1 MLSELQK
8 DLLVEILNTNLGVAA
23 SLLSEMVNQKVIL
36 SLPNIELQKGNEIDL
51 RLLEKEDTG
60 FHTSV
65 LSSMRF
71 GNNFS
76 GNAYIVFPA
85 EKAKYLVDAC
95 LGEEEIDEDKDEQN
109 ALFTKLSAQD
119 LDVIKE
125 ISNIIFNAVIG
136 GFGNLLEVKLEYS
149 LPQIE
154 MTVVDSMESS
164 LLPENMHFLSMFN
177 SFYLSKS
184 QVRGMIFIA
193 LSVSSEN
200 MLLDKM
206 NEMLVDIND

>member
-8 DLLVEILNTNLGVAA
+8 DLLTEILNTNLGVAA

-36 SLPNIELQKGNEIDL
+36 SLPSLDFKKGNEIDL
-51 RLLEKEDTG
+51 RPLSKQNSE

-65 LSSMRF
+65 LASMRF
-71 GNNFS
+71 GNDFS
-76 GNAYIVFPA
+76 GNAYIIFPA
-85 EKAKYLVDAC
+85 EKAKYLVEAC
-95 LGEEEIDEDKDEQN
+95 VGEEDKSE
-109 ALFTKLSAQD
+109 LFTKLTAQD

-136 GFGNLLEVKLEYS
+136 GFGNLLDVKLNYS

-154 MTVVDSMESS
+154 MTVIDSMESG
-164 LLPENMHFLSMFN
+164 LLPEDMHFLSMFN
-177 SFYLSKS
+177 TFYLSKS
-184 QVRGMIFIA
+184 HARGMIFIA

-200 MLLDKM
+200 MLINKL

>member
-8 DLLVEILNTNLGVAA
+8 DLLMELLNTNLGVAA

-36 SLPNIELQKGNEIDL
+36 SLPNIELQKGTEIDL
-51 RLLEKEDTG
+51 RPLEKEDSE

-71 GNNFS
+71 GNDFS

-95 LGEEEIDEDKDEQN
+95 LGEEEKDEDN
-109 ALFTKLSAQD
+109 ALFSKLSAQD

-136 GFGNLLEVKLEYS
+136 GFGNLLEVKLEYT
-149 LPQIE
+149 LPHIE
-154 MTVVDSMESS
+154 MTVVDSMDSG

-193 LSVSSEN
+193 LSVNSEN

>member
-8 DLLVEILNTNLGVAA
+8 DLLSEILNTNLGYAA

-36 SLPNIELQKGNEIDL
+36 SLPSLDIKKGSEIDL
-51 RLLEKEDTG
+51 SPLNKQQSE

-85 EKAKYLVDAC
+85 DKAKYLVEAC
-95 LGEEEIDEDKDEQN
+95 MGEEDDES
-109 ALFTKLSAQD
+109 ALFSKLTAQD

-125 ISNIIFNAVIG
+125 ISNIVFNAVIG

-154 MTVVDSMESS
+154 MTVVDSKDNA
-164 LLPENMHFLSMFN
+164 LLPEDMHFLSMFN

-200 MLLDKM
+200 MLIDRLD
-206 NEMLVDIND
+206 EMLVDIND

>member
-1 MLSELQK
+1 MLTELQK
-8 DLLVEILNTNLGVAA
+8 DLLVELLNTNLGVAA

-36 SLPNIELQKGNEIDL
+36 SLPTLELQKGNEIDL
-51 RLLEKEDTG
+51 KPLEKEDSE

-65 LSSMRF
+65 LGSMRF
-71 GNNFS
+71 GKDFS

-85 EKAKYLVDAC
+85 EKAKYLVEAC
-95 LGEEEIDEDKDEQN
+95 LGEEENENEN
-109 ALFTKLSAQD
+109 ELYGKLTAQD
-119 LDVIKE
+119 FDVIKE

-136 GFGNLLEVKLEYS
+136 GFANLFELKLEYS

-154 MTVVDSMESS
+154 MTVVNSMETS

-177 SFYLSKS
+177 SFYLSRS

-193 LSVSSEN
+193 LSISSEN
-200 MLLDKM
+200 MLLEKI

>member
-36 SLPNIELQKGNEIDL
+36 SLPSIELQKGNEIDL
-51 RLLEKEDTG
+51 SPLERENSE

-65 LSSMRF
+65 LSLMRF
-71 GNNFS
+71 GKNFS
-76 GNAYIVFPA
+76 GNAYLVFPA
-85 EKAKYLVDAC
+85 KKAKYLVDAC
-95 LGEEEIDEDKDEQN
+95 LGEDEAKDNIQDSE
-109 ALFTKLSAQD
+109 LSAQD

-125 ISNIIFNAVIG
+125 ISNIILNAVIG
-136 GFGNLLEVKLEYS
+136 GFGNILNLKLEYS
-149 LPQIE
+149 LPQVE

-164 LLPENMHFLSMFN
+164 LLPENMHFMSMFN

-184 QVRGMIFIA
+184 QVRGMVFIA
-193 LSVSSEN
+193 LSVDSES

-206 NEMLVDIND
+206 NEMLVDVNG

>member
-8 DLLVEILNTNLGVAA
+8 DLLSEILNTNLGVAA

-36 SLPNIELQKGNEIDL
+36 SLPSLDIKKGTEIDL
-51 RLLEKEDTG
+51 RSLSKQNSE

-65 LSSMRF
+65 LASMRF
-71 GNNFS
+71 GNGFS
-76 GNAYIVFPA
+76 GNAYIIFPA
-85 EKAKYLVDAC
+85 EKAKYLVEAC
-95 LGEEEIDEDKDEQN
+95 LGEDTDENE
-109 ALFTKLSAQD
+109 LFTKLTAQD

-136 GFGNLLEVKLEYS
+136 GFGNLLGVRLTYT

-154 MTVVDSMESS
+154 MTVIDSMESG
-164 LLPENMHFLSMFN
+164 LLPEDMHFLSMFN

-184 QVRGMIFIA
+184 HVRGMIFIA

-200 MLLDKM
+200 MLINKL

>member
-8 DLLVEILNTNLGVAA
+8 DLLSEILNTNLGVAA

-36 SLPNIELQKGNEIDL
+36 SLPSLDLKKGNEIDL
-51 RLLEKEDTG
+51 RPLIRENSD

-65 LSSMRF
+65 LSTMRF
-71 GNNFS
+71 GNSFS

-85 EKAKYLVDAC
+85 DKAKYLVEAC
-95 LGEEEIDEDKDEQN
+95 MGEEDKGE
-109 ALFTKLSAQD
+109 LFSKLSEQD

-136 GFGNLLEVKLEYS
+136 EFGNLLDVKLEYS
-149 LPQIE
+149 LPKIE
-154 MTVVDSMESS
+154 MTVVDAMDGGI
-164 LLPENMHFLSMFN
+164 LPEEMHFLSMFN

-193 LSVSSEN
+193 LSIGSEN
-200 MLLDKM
+200 MLINKL

>member
-1 MLSELQK
+1 MLSDLQK
-8 DLLVEILNTNLGVAA
+8 DLLSELLNTNIGYAA

-36 SLPNIELQKGNEIDL
+36 SLPSIDLKKGNEIDL
-51 RLLEKEDTG
+51 RPICGENDDFK
-60 FHTSV
+60 TSV

-71 GNNFS
+71 GKNFS

-95 LGEEEIDEDKDEQN
+95 MGEEVNGQM
-109 ALFTKLSAQD
+109 LTKLTQQD
-119 LDVIKE
+119 IDVIKE
-125 ISNIIFNAVIG
+125 ISNIILNAVIG
-136 GFGNLLEVKLEYS
+136 GFSNLLDVKLQYS
-149 LPQIE
+149 IPLVE
-154 MTVVDSMESS
+154 MTAIDSGGNGI
-164 LLPENMHFLSMFN
+164 LPENMHFLAMFN

-184 QVRGMIFIA
+184 QVRGLIFVA

-200 MLLDKM
+200 MLINKL

>member
-8 DLLVEILNTNLGVAA
+8 DLLSEILNTNLGVAA

-36 SLPNIELQKGNEIDL
+36 SLPSLDLKKGNEIDL
-51 RLLEKEDTG
+51 RPLTKESSD

-65 LSSMRF
+65 LSTMRF
-71 GNNFS
+71 GNDFS

-85 EKAKYLVDAC
+85 DKAKYLVEAC
-95 LGEEEIDEDKDEQN
+95 MGDEDKGD
-109 ALFTKLSAQD
+109 LFSKLSEQD

-136 GFGNLLEVKLEYS
+136 EFGNLLDVKLEYS
-149 LPQIE
+149 LPKIE
-154 MTVVDSMESS
+154 MTVVDSMDGGI
-164 LLPENMHFLSMFN
+164 LPEEMHFLSMFN

-193 LSVSSEN
+193 LSIGSEN
-200 MLLDKM
+200 MLISKL

>member
-8 DLLVEILNTNLGVAA
+8 DLLGEILNTNLGVAA

-36 SLPNIELQKGNEIDL
+36 SLPSLDLKKGNEIDL
-51 RLLEKEDTG
+51 KPLRMENSE
-60 FHTSV
+60 FSTSV
-65 LSSMRF
+65 LCSMRF
-71 GNNFS
+71 GNDFS

-85 EKAKYLVDAC
+85 DKAKYLVNAC
-95 LGEEEIDEDKDEQN
+95 LDEEEAEDYYG
-109 ALFTKLSAQD
+109 KLTVQD

-136 GFGNLLEVKLEYS
+136 GFGNLLDVKLEYS

-154 MTVVDSMESS
+154 MTVVDAMDTG
-164 LLPENMHFLSMFN
+164 LLPEDMHFLSMFN
-177 SFYLSKS
+177 SFYLPRS

-193 LSVSSEN
+193 LSVNSEN
-200 MLLDKM
+200 MLINKI

>member
-8 DLLVEILNTNLGVAA
+8 DLLTEILNTNLGVAA
-23 SLLSEMVNQKVIL
+23 SLLSEMVDQKVIL
-36 SLPNIELQKGNEIDL
+36 SLPSIDLQKGTEIDL
-51 RLLEKEDTG
+51 HPLEKQDPD

-65 LSSMRF
+65 LSFMRF

-85 EKAKYLVDAC
+85 AKAKLLVKAC
-95 LGEEEIDEDKDEQN
+95 LGEAEDDGLPE
-109 ALFTKLSAQD
+109 TKLSSED

-136 GFGNLLEVKLEYS
+136 GFGNLLNVKLEYS
-149 LPQIE
+149 IPQIE

-164 LLPENMHFLSMFN
+164 ILPDNMHFLSMFN
-177 SFYLSKS
+177 SFYLSRS

-193 LSVSSEN
+193 LSVNSEN
-200 MLLDKM
+200 MLLEQMDK
-206 NEMLVDIND
+206 MLVDLK

>member
-8 DLLVEILNTNLGVAA
+8 DLLVEILNTNLGLAA

-36 SLPNIELQKGNEIDL
+36 SLPSIELQKGNEIDL
-51 RLLEKEDTG
+51 RPLEKENSE

-71 GNNFS
+71 GKNFS
-76 GNAYIVFPA
+76 GNAYLVFPA
-85 EKAKYLVDAC
+85 KKAKYLVDAC
-95 LGEEEIDEDKDEQN
+95 LGEEDNQDSQVNVQDRE
-109 ALFTKLSAQD
+109 LSAQD

-125 ISNIIFNAVIG
+125 ISNIILNAVVG
-136 GFGNLLEVKLEYS
+136 GFGNILDVKLEYS
-149 LPQIE
+149 LPQVE
-154 MTVVDSMESS
+154 MTVVNSMESS

-184 QVRGMIFIA
+184 QVRGMVFIA
-193 LSVSSEN
+193 LSVNSEN

-206 NEMLVDIND
+206 NEMLVDVNG

>member
-8 DLLVEILNTNLGVAA
+8 DLLVELLNTNLGVAA

-36 SLPNIELQKGNEIDL
+36 SLPSIELQKGNEIDL
-51 RLLEKEDTG
+51 SPLEKEDSE

-65 LSSMRF
+65 LSLMRF
-71 GNNFS
+71 GKNFS
-76 GNAYIVFPA
+76 GNAYLVFPA
-85 EKAKYLVDAC
+85 KKAKYLVEAC
-95 LGEEEIDEDKDEQN
+95 LCEEEDKSGMQDSE
-109 ALFTKLSAQD
+109 LTAQD

-125 ISNIIFNAVIG
+125 ISNIILNAVIG
-136 GFGNLLEVKLEYS
+136 GFGNILNLKLEYS
-149 LPQIE
+149 LPQVE
-154 MTVVDSMESS
+154 MTVVNSMEGS

-184 QVRGMIFIA
+184 QVRGMVFIA
-193 LSVSSEN
+193 LSVNSES

-206 NEMLVDIND
+206 NEMLVDVNG

>member
-8 DLLVEILNTNLGVAA
+8 DLLVELLNTNLGVAA

-36 SLPNIELQKGNEIDL
+36 SLPALELQKGNEIDL
-51 RLLEKEDTG
+51 EPLEKEDSE

-95 LGEEEIDEDKDEQN
+95 LGEEEHENE
-109 ALFTKLSAQD
+109 LYGKLSAQD
-119 LDVIKE
+119 FDVIKE

-136 GFGNLLEVKLEYS
+136 GFGNLLDVKLEYS
-149 LPQIE
+149 IPHIE
-154 MTVVDSMESS
+154 MTVVNARESN

-177 SFYLSKS
+177 SFYLSRS

-193 LSVSSEN
+193 LSISSEN
-200 MLLDKM
+200 MLLEKM

>member
-8 DLLVEILNTNLGVAA
+8 DLLKEILNTNIGVAA

-36 SLPNIELQKGNEIDL
+36 SLPNIELQKGNEIDFKP
-51 RLLEKEDTG
+51 LEKENTE
-60 FHTSV
+60 FRKSV

-71 GNNFS
+71 GNNFT

-85 EKAKYLVDAC
+85 DKAKYLVNAC
-95 LGEEEIDEDKDEQN
+95 TGEDETDYT
-109 ALFTKLSAQD
+109 LFEKLTAQD

-136 GFGNLLEVKLEYS
+136 GFGNLLNVKLEYS
-149 LPQIE
+149 FPQIE
-154 MTVVDSMESS
+154 MTVVNSMESS

-193 LSVSSEN
+193 LSVNSEN

>member
-8 DLLVEILNTNLGVAA
+8 DLLVEILNTNLGLAA

-36 SLPNIELQKGNEIDL
+36 SLPSIDLQKGNEIDL
-51 RLLEKEDTG
+51 RPLEKENSE

-71 GNNFS
+71 GKNFS
-76 GNAYIVFPA
+76 GNAYLVFPA
-85 EKAKYLVDAC
+85 KKAKYLVDAC
-95 LGEEEIDEDKDEQN
+95 LGEDDDQDNNQGNE
-109 ALFTKLSAQD
+109 LSAQD

-125 ISNIIFNAVIG
+125 ISNIILNAVIG
-136 GFGNLLEVKLEYS
+136 GFGNIFDFKLEYS
-149 LPQIE
+149 LPQVE
-154 MTVVDSMESS
+154 MTVVNSMESS

-184 QVRGMIFIA
+184 QVRGMVFIA
-193 LSVSSEN
+193 LSVNSEN

-206 NEMLVDIND
+206 NEMLVDVNG

>member
-95 LGEEEIDEDKDEQN
+95 FGEEEKNEEN
-109 ALFTKLSAQD
+109 ALYAKLSAQD

>member
-1 MLSELQK
+1 MLSEIQK
-8 DLLVEILNTNLGVAA
+8 DLLSEILNTNLGVAA
-23 SLLSEMVNQKVIL
+23 SLLSEMVSQKVIL
-36 SLPNIELQKGNEIDL
+36 SLPALDLKKGNEIDL
-51 RLLEKEDTG
+51 KPLSTDSE
-60 FHTSV
+60 FNTSV
-65 LSSMRF
+65 LCSMRF

-76 GNAYIVFPA
+76 GNAYIVIPVD
-85 EKAKYLVDAC
+85 KAKFLVDAC
-95 LGEEEIDEDKDEQN
+95 LEEDN
-109 ALFTKLSAQD
+109 ADGDYYSKLTAQD

-136 GFGNLLEVKLEYS
+136 GFGNLLDVRLEYT

-154 MTVVDSMESS
+154 MTAINSMDGGI
-164 LLPENMHFLSMFN
+164 LPEDMHFLSMFN
-177 SFYLSKS
+177 SFYLPRS

-200 MLLDKM
+200 MLINKI

>member
-8 DLLVEILNTNLGVAA
+8 DLLSEILNTNLGVAA

-36 SLPNIELQKGNEIDL
+36 SLPSLDLKKGNEIDL
-51 RLLEKEDTG
+51 RPLNKTNSD

-65 LSSMRF
+65 LSTMRF

-85 EKAKYLVDAC
+85 DKAKYLVEAC
-95 LGEEEIDEDKDEQN
+95 VGEEEEEESE
-109 ALFTKLSAQD
+109 LFSKLTAQD

-125 ISNIIFNAVIG
+125 ISNIIFNAVLG

-149 LPQIE
+149 IPQIE
-154 MTVVDSMESS
+154 MTVVDSMDGGI
-164 LLPENMHFLSMFN
+164 LPEDMHFLSMFN

-193 LSVSSEN
+193 LSVGSEN
-200 MLLDKM
+200 MLINKL

>member
-8 DLLVEILNTNLGVAA
+8 DLLQEILNTNLGYAA
-23 SLLSEMVNQKVIL
+23 SLLSEMVDQKVIL
-36 SLPNIELQKGNEIDL
+36 SLPALDLKKGNEIDL
-51 RLLEKEDTG
+51 HELCREDSE
-60 FHTSV
+60 FKTSV

-71 GNNFS
+71 GSNFS
-76 GNAYIVFPA
+76 GNAYIAFPA
-85 EKAKYLVDAC
+85 DKAKSLVNAC
-95 LGEEEIDEDKDEQN
+95 LGDEDDD
-109 ALFTKLSAQD
+109 FTRLTGQD

-136 GFGNLLEVKLEYS
+136 GFGNLLEVKLQYS
-149 LPQIE
+149 LPEIE
-154 MTVVDSMESS
+154 MTVIDSTDSS
-164 LLPENMHFLSMFN
+164 ILPEEMHFLSMFN

-193 LSVSSEN
+193 LSVGSEN
-200 MLLDKM
+200 MLINKL